1 MPQSTTTPGLRIAF
15 VSHGGGPLPLLGDP
29 SHDALVHSLQHMASQ
44 MPRPSAIVVV
54 SAHWEQTQP
63 TVTTG
68 AHPALIYDYGGFPPE
83 SYTITYPAPGS
94 PTLAARTLHAINAL
108 STHGLH
114 AQDDP
119 QRGFDHG
126 MFVPL
131 KLMYPEA
138 DIPCIQ
144 LSLCHDLNPA
154 KHLAMGQA
162 LRTLA
167 DNANT
172 DAPILLLGSGFSF
185 HNMRAFFSAPT
196 PANQALNRSF
206 EQWLHTTCCDEDLT
220 TADRLDRLQHWAQAP
235 GARYCHPRE
244 EHLLPLHVCMGA
256 AQTAAR
262 QAWSFETLG
271 QQASAYL
278 W

>member
-1 MPQSTTTPGLRIAF
+1 MHTPGLSIAF
-15 VSHGGGPLPLLGDP
+15 VSHGGGPLPLLNDP
-29 SHDALVHSLQHMASQ
+29 AHDALVHSLRDIAQHT
-44 MPRPSAIVVV
+44 PRPSAIVAV

-63 TVTTG
+63 TVTF
-68 AHPALIYDYGGFPPE
+68 HPHPQLIYDYGGFPPE
-83 SYTITYPAPGS
+83 SYTLTYPAPGA
-94 PTLAARTLHAINAL
+94 PALATQVVNAL
-108 STHGLH
+108 KAHGLD
-114 AQDDP
+114 AQGDAG
-119 QRGFDHG
+119 RGFDHG

-131 KLMYPEA
+131 KLMYPQA

-144 LSLCHDLNPA
+144 LSLCRDLSPA

-162 LRTLA
+162 LRALA
-167 DNANT
+167 NQANSE
-172 DAPILLLGSGFSF
+172 APILLLGSGFSF

-196 PANQALNRSF
+196 PATQALNRQF
-206 EQWLHTTCCDEDLT
+206 EQWLEDTCCTASLT
-220 TADRLDRLQHWAQAP
+220 QAARTERLLHWAQAP

-262 QAWSFETLG
+262 QSWRFEIMG

>member
-1 MPQSTTTPGLRIAF
+1 MTISPNNSLSIAF
-15 VSHGGGPLPLLGDP
+15 VSHGGGPMPLLGDP
-29 SHDALVHSLQHMASQ
+29 SHDALVHSLQDMAHH

-63 TVTTG
+63 TVTTSPQ
-68 AHPALIYDYGGFPPE
+68 PALIYDYGGFPPE
-83 SYTITYPAPGS
+83 SYAITYPAPGS
-94 PTLAARTLHAINAL
+94 PTLAARAIHTLN
-108 STHGLH
+108 THGLH
-114 AQDDP
+114 AQEDP

-131 KLMYPEA
+131 KLMYPQA

-167 DNANT
+167 DNAT
-172 DAPILLLGSGFSF
+172 PEAPLLLLGSGFSF

-196 PANQALNRSF
+196 PDTQALNHSF
-206 EQWLHTTCCDEDLT
+206 EQWLHDTCCDAALSD
-220 TADRLDRLQHWAQAP
+220 ADRHERLLHWAQAP

-244 EHLLPLHVCMGA
+244 EHLLPLHVCVGA
-256 AQTAAR
+256 AQGAAR
-262 QAWSFETLG
+262 KAWRFEVLG